1 MSREDPAGEPRR
13 RECLEVKSRRISD
26 GQNQR
31 LAVTQPKKLVH
42 IVTSPMTAWAFLR
55 GQLRFM
61 KDRGFDVTLI
71 SAPGWELDEIANQEG
86 VRAVAMPMLREPAP
100 FRDCVAL
107 ARLTALLRR
116 LSPQIVHC
124 GTPKACL
131 LGGLAARLAGVPARV
146 MTLHGMRTD
155 GLAGRKQSL
164 MLMLERLSCRSAQR
178 IYCVGESLRA
188 RAVELQLAPQSKL
201 RVLGHGTANGIDVE
215 RFSRTESLLQRSEAL
230 REKFRVPTDVPVI
243 GFVGRLVRDKGVGE
257 LVTAFGELK
266 RDFPNVR
273 LLVVGPL
280 ENYDGLDP
288 ELRSRITADP
298 QIIHTGFL
306 EETAA
311 AYPLM
316 TLLALPTYRE
326 GFPYV
331 PMEAA
336 AMELPVVATRVTGCV
351 DAVIDGETGTLV
363 PPRDAAALA
372 TAIAAYLRDP
382 ALGRRHG
389 LAGSERV
396 QRDFRPEPIW
406 QLLYEEYMD
415 LLGVSRASSTIAD
428 VAGRKHA
435 GATQSEP
442 SAPVQREPEKA
453 IGIRRLP
460 APTKSDE
467 SQRIYL
473 SAPHMSGQE
482 QAYIQEAFAAN
493 WVAPVGPHIDR
504 FEAEFAEKIGVKH
517 AVAVSSGT
525 AAMHLVIR
533 HLNLQPGEEVF
544 CSTGTFTASV
554 NPVVFER
561 GAPVFIDSDPAT
573 WNIDCNLLA
582 DELKRC
588 ARRGKLPRAVIA
600 VDLYGQCADWD
611 ALRTICDLYRVPLIE
626 DAAEA
631 LGATYRGKPAG
642 SFGWANIF
650 SFNGNKIITTS
661 GGGMLVTNDAALA
674 TRARFLATQARDPAP
689 HYEHSAIGYNYRLS
703 NLLAGV
709 GRAQLSVLDERV
721 AARRAI
727 FDEYQLALGSEP
739 GISFM
744 PEAAYG
750 CSTRWLTCVL
760 IDAEQFGA
768 SREDV
773 RLHLESQN
781 IESRPVWKPMHKQ
794 PVFKDCRCVGGEV
807 SEQLFADG
815 LCLPSGSSLTPADLD
830 RVISAFLS
838 VPRRRVRRPIS
849 VTVEA

>member
-1 MSREDPAGEPRR
+1 M
-13 RECLEVKSRRISD
+13 
-26 GQNQR
+26 
-31 LAVTQPKKLVH
+31 TQKTKLVH

-71 SAPGWELDEIANQEG
+71 SAPGWELDEIAKQED
-86 VRAVAMPMLREPAP
+86 VQAISLPMLREPAP
-100 FRDCVAL
+100 FRDGIAL
-107 ARLTALLRR
+107 TRLTALLRR

-164 MLMLERLSCRSAQR
+164 MLQLERLSCRSAQR
-178 IYCVGESLRA
+178 IYCVSESLRS
-188 RAVELQLAPQSKL
+188 RAVELRLAPESKL

-215 RFSRTESLLQRSEAL
+215 RFSRTESLLERSQAL
-230 REKFRVPTDVPVI
+230 REQFAIPAGTPVI

-257 LVTAFGELK
+257 LVTAFGELQ

-273 LLVVGPL
+273 LLLVGPL
-280 ENYDGLDP
+280 ESYDGLDP
-288 ELRSRITADP
+288 QMRSRITTDP

-306 EETAA
+306 EDTAA

-336 AMELPVVATRVTGCV
+336 AMGLPVVATRVTGCV
-351 DAVIDGETGTLV
+351 DAVVDGQTGTLV

-372 TAIAAYLRDP
+372 KAIAAYLKDS
-382 ALGRRHG
+382 ALCERHG
-389 LAGSERV
+389 VAGRERV
-396 QRDFRPEPIW
+396 ERDFRPEPIW
-406 QLLYEEYMD
+406 QSLYEEYSE
-415 LLGVSRASSTIAD
+415 LLGVARSPLNLEDAEAARA
-428 VAGRKHA
+428 
-435 GATQSEP
+435 P
-442 SAPVQREPEKA
+442 APLRRPRDSKDSVV
-453 IGIRRLP
+453 IRRLP
-460 APTKSDE
+460 APASAVE
-467 SQRIYL
+467 PQRIYL
-473 SAPHMSGQE
+473 SAPHMSGKEQE
-482 QAYIQEAFAAN
+482 YIQEAFAAN

-533 HLNLQPGEEVF
+533 HLELKPDEEVF
-544 CSTGTFTASV
+544 CSTGTFAASV
-554 NPVVFER
+554 NPVVYEQ

-573 WNIDCNLLA
+573 WNLDCNLLSE
-582 DELKRC
+582 ELERC

-611 ALRTICDLYRVPLIE
+611 SLRAICDSYAVPLIE

-631 LGATYRGKPAG
+631 LGATSGGKPAG

-661 GGGMLVTNDAALA
+661 GGGMLATNDSALA
-674 TRARFLATQARDPAP
+674 SRARYLATQARDPAP

-709 GRAQLSVLDERV
+709 GRAQLAVLDERV

-727 FDEYQLALGSEP
+727 FDQYQLALGSEP

-744 PEAAYG
+744 PEAPYG
-750 CSTRWLTCVL
+750 YSTRWLSCVL

-773 RLHLESQN
+773 RLYLESHN
-781 IESRPVWKPMHKQ
+781 IEARPVWKPMHKQ
-794 PVFKDCRCVGGEV
+794 PVFEHCRYVGGDV
-807 SEQLFADG
+807 AEQLFADG
-815 LCLPSGSSLTPADLD
+815 LCLPSGSALTPPDLD
-830 RVISAFLS
+830 RVICAFLS
-838 VPRRRVRRPIS
+838 VPRRPARRSLS
-849 VTVEA
+849 VTVQA